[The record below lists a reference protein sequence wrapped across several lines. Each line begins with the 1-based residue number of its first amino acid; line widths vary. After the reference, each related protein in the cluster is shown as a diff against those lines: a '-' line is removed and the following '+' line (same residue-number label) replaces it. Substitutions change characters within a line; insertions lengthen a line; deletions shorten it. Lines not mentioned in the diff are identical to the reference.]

1 MINSGGDPD
10 QDPDMDAD
18 PDRDT
23 GKTCLGAGMHCA
35 SAYTLFY
42 SDIRAVRSSFTCEWS
57 HWRKLQAIRGIQYI
71 RASTFESRNPPPY
84 LSKAQLTA
92 K

>member
-42 SDIRAVRSSFTCEWS
+42 SDIRAVRSSFTCE
-57 HWRKLQAIRGIQYI
+57 
-71 RASTFESRNPPPY
+71 
-84 LSKAQLTA
+84 
-92 K
+92 